1 MSRIALNVVAQAITD
16 VRGMNDGQKAHLA
29 EELSREQPNVFGIFL
44 AQQEMGVSLEKMEF
58 LFDILLTC
66 FQAMK
71 LSGLAWPKI
80 PLDEQDRQMARHVAC
95 VNFGADLDEQSRQ
108 RAMAQYVE
116 DHPEKELLAYV
127 MGETAGWL
135 GRITPE
141 DSDRFVILVA
151 VNFVNCIA
159 FIPMPTV

>member
-1 MSRIALNVVAQAITD
+1 MSRIGLKLVVQAIAD
-16 VRGMNDGQKAHLA
+16 VRGWNEAQKARLA
-29 EELSREQPNVFGIFL
+29 DELARDQPNMFGIFL
-44 AQQEMGVSLEKMEF
+44 AQQNMGVSPEKMEF
-58 LFDILLTC
+58 LFEILLTC

-80 PLDEQDRQMARHVAC
+80 PLDEQDRQMARHVAS
-95 VNFGADLDEQSRQ
+95 VNFGAELGQQARQ

-116 DHPEKELLAYV
+116 SHPEKELLAHV
-127 MGETAGWL
+127 LNETAGWL
-135 GRITPE
+135 GRIAPE

-159 FIPMPTV
+159 FVPLPAA